1 MTLALLEFE
10 LLTMKEEEEAWVWS
24 HSLLL
29 LGFIAFFYLC
39 EKNCPQPTTMFL
51 AIPPKDHKNTSIHNS

>member
-1 MTLALLEFE
+1 MALLEFE
-10 LLTMKEEEEAWVWS
+10 LLMMKEEEEEEAWVWS

-29 LGFIAFFYLC
+29 LGFIAFSHLC

-51 AIPPKDHKNTSIHNS
+51 AIPPNDHKNISNLNS